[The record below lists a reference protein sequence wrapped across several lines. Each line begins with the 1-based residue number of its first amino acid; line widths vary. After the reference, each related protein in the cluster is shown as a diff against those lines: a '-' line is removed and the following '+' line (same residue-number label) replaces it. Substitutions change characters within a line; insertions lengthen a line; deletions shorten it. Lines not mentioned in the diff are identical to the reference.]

1 MVNLGDYTEMLDEF
15 IRLSSTY
22 LLAQTAILLQGCSW
36 QFDIEEH
43 MAGVNPS
50 LQVQRGMQ

>member
-22 LLAQTAILLQGCSW
+22 MLAQTAILLQGCSW

-43 MAGVNPS
+43 IAGVNPS